1 MFAVAFDAMGCQMQA
16 LAQPVDTTH
25 IQSVPQALAA
35 LPNDWQQAE
44 QMFSRFLPTS
54 ELMQLNTARSM
65 PVSKAFW
72 QMLSHSLASAKLTDG
87 LITPTVYQALVE
99 RGYDQSY
106 EHSFEQGQSTA
117 ASTTLTGESVIGT
130 DAIDDWQKIG
140 LDPTTRQVSLP
151 DSVKLDFGGFAKGLT
166 ADIVADRLSEM
177 GANVL
182 IDAGGDIVIRS
193 YQGEISKLDDATQ
206 WQVALPAVTD
216 IGLPLPNLAA
226 FSESIDLPDW
236 QCATAGVTL
245 SVPVTDMTLATSG
258 IDYRYWYQGDTLQHH
273 LVNLLKNSLSNIICT
288 SVLINP
294 KMLKNALQNKSSSG
308 LKQFL
313 QVSNTTNLAQTLSK
327 LCCLLGIK
335 ESLAWLKQ
343 HGLTQIGL
351 SFIVAMPT
359 GYQQW
364 LNPTIQQF
372 IDTNPH

>member
-166 ADIVADRLSEM
+166 ADIVAERLSEM
-177 GANVL
+177 GTNVL

-226 FSESIDLPDW
+226 FSESIALPDW

>member
-273 LVNLLKNSLSNIICT
+273 LVNLLKNSLSNIICA

-294 KMLKNALQNKSSSG
+294 KMLKSALQNKSSPE
-308 LKQFL
+308 LAQFL

>member
-87 LITPTVYQALVE
+87 LITSTVYQALVE

-130 DAIDDWQKIG
+130 DAIDDWKKIG

-216 IGLPLPNLAA
+216 MGLPLPNLAA

-359 GYQQW
+359 GYEQW
-364 LNPTIQQF
+364 LNPTMQQF
-372 IDTNPH
+372 VDANPH

>member
-44 QMFSRFLPTS
+44 QTFSRFLPTS

-294 KMLKNALQNKSSSG
+294 KTLKNALQNKSSPE
-308 LKQFL
+308 LAQFL
-313 QVSNTTNLAQTLSK
+313 KVSNTTNLAQTLSK

-359 GYQQW
+359 GYEQW
-364 LNPTIQQF
+364 LNPTMQQF

>member
-226 FSESIDLPDW
+226 FSESIALPDW

-245 SVPVTDMTLATSG
+245 SVPVTDMVLATSG

-359 GYQQW
+359 GYEQW
-364 LNPTIQQF
+364 LNPTMQQF
-372 IDTNPH
+372 VDANPH

>member
-35 LPNDWQQAE
+35 LPTDWQQAE

-87 LITPTVYQALVE
+87 LITSTVYQALVE

-130 DAIDDWQKIG
+130 DAIDDWKKIG

>member
-226 FSESIDLPDW
+226 FSESIALPDW

>member
-87 LITPTVYQALVE
+87 LITSTVYQALVE

-130 DAIDDWQKIG
+130 DAIDDWKKIG

-216 IGLPLPNLAA
+216 MGLPLPNLAA

>member
-166 ADIVADRLSEM
+166 ADVVAERLSEM
-177 GANVL
+177 GTNVL

-226 FSESIDLPDW
+226 FSESIALPDW

-245 SVPVTDMTLATSG
+245 SVPVTDMVLATSG

>member
-166 ADIVADRLSEM
+166 ADVIAERLSEM
-177 GANVL
+177 GTNVL

-226 FSESIDLPDW
+226 FSESIALPDW

-245 SVPVTDMTLATSG
+245 SVPVTDMVLATSG

-294 KMLKNALQNKSSSG
+294 KTLKNALQNKSSPE
-308 LKQFL
+308 LAQFL
-313 QVSNTTNLAQTLSK
+313 KVSNTTNLAQTLSK

>member
-226 FSESIDLPDW
+226 FSESIALPDW

-245 SVPVTDMTLATSG
+245 SVPVTDMVLATSG

-273 LVNLLKNSLSNIICT
+273 LVNLLKNSLSNIICA

-294 KMLKNALQNKSSSG
+294 KMLKSALQNKSSPE
-308 LKQFL
+308 LAQFL

-359 GYQQW
+359 GYEQW
-364 LNPTIQQF
+364 LNPTMQQF
-372 IDTNPH
+372 VDANPH

>member
-87 LITPTVYQALVE
+87 LITSTVYQALVE

-226 FSESIDLPDW
+226 FSESIALPDW

-245 SVPVTDMTLATSG
+245 SVPVTDMVLATSG

-294 KMLKNALQNKSSSG
+294 KMLKNALQNKSSPELAQY
-308 LKQFL
+308 LK
-313 QVSNTTNLAQTLSK
+313 VSNTTNLAQTLSK

>member
-206 WQVALPAVTD
+206 WQVALPTVTD

-245 SVPVTDMTLATSG
+245 SVPVTDMVLATSG

>member
-166 ADIVADRLSEM
+166 ADVIAERLSEM
-177 GANVL
+177 GTNVL

-226 FSESIDLPDW
+226 FSESIALPDW

-245 SVPVTDMTLATSG
+245 SVPVTDMVLATSG

-359 GYQQW
+359 GYEQW
-364 LNPTIQQF
+364 LNPTMQQF

>member
-166 ADIVADRLSEM
+166 ADIVAERLSEM
-177 GANVL
+177 GTNVL

-226 FSESIDLPDW
+226 FSESIDLSDW

-359 GYQQW
+359 GYEQW
-364 LNPTIQQF
+364 LNPTMQQF
-372 IDTNPH
+372 VDANPH

>member
-25 IQSVPQALAA
+25 IQSVPQALAT
-35 LPNDWQQAE
+35 LPNDWKQAE

-166 ADIVADRLSEM
+166 ADVVADRLSEM

-313 QVSNTTNLAQTLSK
+313 PVSNTTNLAQTLSK
-327 LCCLLGIK
+327 LSSYVVCWG
-335 ESLAWLKQ
+335 LKKVWR
-343 HGLTQIGL
+343 G
-351 SFIVAMPT
+351 
-359 GYQQW
+359 
-364 LNPTIQQF
+364 
-372 IDTNPH
+372 

>member
-87 LITPTVYQALVE
+87 LITSTVYQALVE

-245 SVPVTDMTLATSG
+245 SVPVTDMVLATSG

-294 KMLKNALQNKSSSG
+294 KTLKNALQNKSSPE
-308 LKQFL
+308 LAQFL
-313 QVSNTTNLAQTLSK
+313 KVSNTTNLAQTLSK

-359 GYQQW
+359 GYEQW
-364 LNPTIQQF
+364 LNPTMQQF

>member
-166 ADIVADRLSEM
+166 ADVIAERLSEM
-177 GANVL
+177 GTNVL

-226 FSESIDLPDW
+226 FSESIALPDW

-245 SVPVTDMTLATSG
+245 SVPVTDMVLATSG

-294 KMLKNALQNKSSSG
+294 KMLKNALQNKSSPE
-308 LKQFL
+308 LAQFL

-359 GYQQW
+359 GYEQW
-364 LNPTIQQF
+364 LNPTMQQF

>member
-166 ADIVADRLSEM
+166 ADVVAERLSEM
-177 GANVL
+177 GTNVL

-226 FSESIDLPDW
+226 FSKSIALPDW

-245 SVPVTDMTLATSG
+245 SVPVTDMVLATSG

-273 LVNLLKNSLSNIICT
+273 LVNLLKNSLSNIICA

-294 KMLKNALQNKSSSG
+294 KMLKSALQNKSSPE
-308 LKQFL
+308 LAQFL

-335 ESLAWLKQ
+335 ESLAWLQQ

-351 SFIVAMPT
+351 SFIVATPT

-364 LNPTIQQF
+364 LNPTMQQF
-372 IDTNPH
+372 VDANPH

>member
-226 FSESIDLPDW
+226 FSESIALPDW

-245 SVPVTDMTLATSG
+245 SVPVTDMVLATSG

-273 LVNLLKNSLSNIICT
+273 LVNLLKNSLSNIICA

-294 KMLKNALQNKSSSG
+294 KMLKSALQNKSSPE
-308 LKQFL
+308 LAQFL

-359 GYQQW
+359 GYEQW
-364 LNPTIQQF
+364 LNPTMQQF

>member
-25 IQSVPQALAA
+25 IQSVPQALVT

-44 QMFSRFLPTS
+44 QTFSRFLPTS

-99 RGYDQSY
+99 CGYDQSY
-106 EHSFEQGQSTA
+106 EHSFEQGQSTS
-117 ASTTLTGESVIGT
+117 ASTTLIGESVI
-130 DAIDDWQKIG
+130 DANAIDDWQKIG

-226 FSESIDLPDW
+226 FSESIDLSDW

-359 GYQQW
+359 GYEQW
-364 LNPTIQQF
+364 LNPTMQQF
-372 IDTNPH
+372 VDANPH

>member
-166 ADIVADRLSEM
+166 ADVVAERLSEM
-177 GANVL
+177 GTNVL

-226 FSESIDLPDW
+226 FSESIALPDW

-359 GYQQW
+359 GYEQW
-364 LNPTIQQF
+364 LNPTMQQF

>member
-166 ADIVADRLSEM
+166 ADVVAERLSEM
-177 GANVL
+177 GTNVL

-226 FSESIDLPDW
+226 FSESIALPDW

-245 SVPVTDMTLATSG
+245 SVPVTDMVLATSG

-288 SVLINP
+288 SVSINP
-294 KMLKNALQNKSSSG
+294 KTLKNALQNKSSPE
-308 LKQFL
+308 LAQFL
-313 QVSNTTNLAQTLSK
+313 KVSNTTNLAQTLSK

-359 GYQQW
+359 GYEQW
-364 LNPTIQQF
+364 LNPTMQQF

>member
-166 ADIVADRLSEM
+166 ADVVAERLSEM
-177 GANVL
+177 GTNVL

-226 FSESIDLPDW
+226 FSESIALPDW

-245 SVPVTDMTLATSG
+245 SVPVTDMVLATSG

-359 GYQQW
+359 GYEQW
-364 LNPTIQQF
+364 LNPTMQQF

>member
-166 ADIVADRLSEM
+166 ADVIAERLSEM
-177 GANVL
+177 GTNVL

-226 FSESIDLPDW
+226 FSESIALPDW

-245 SVPVTDMTLATSG
+245 SVPVTDMVLATSG

>member
-193 YQGEISKLDDATQ
+193 YQGEISKLDDTTQ

-273 LVNLLKNSLSNIICT
+273 LVNLLKNSLSNIICA

-294 KMLKNALQNKSSSG
+294 KMLKSALQNKSSPE
-308 LKQFL
+308 LAQFL